1 MGWIAQRLHE
11 RRMTLNEL
19 DEIMD
24 RAIGGRPTAAGVP
37 VSDQSALTLTAVF
50 CAVRLLSETISSLP
64 LFILQSQPNGD
75 RQRLPTHP
83 LYPVLHSQANPEQ
96 TAMEFRETLQGHL
109 ELRGNAYAEIVQDG
123 GGRVRELW
131 PLHPDRVR
139 PVRLESGALVYEVR
153 PPKSASLITL
163 SADRML
169 HLRGFGSNG
178 ITGYSTIA
186 LMAESVG
193 LGLGAQEYAAR
204 FFGNDG
210 SPGGVLETEKKLSDS
225 AHSRLKESWNLQH
238 GGLSNRHRMAILE
251 EGLKWHQVGVT
262 PEDAQIIETRK
273 FTVTEVARMFNVPP
287 HKLKDLERS
296 TFSNVEH
303 QAIEYVVDAI
313 RPRCVRWEQRLM
325 SSLLSPQDRAN
336 GIFIEHQVDGL
347 LRGDFKTRMD
357 GYAVGRNGGW
367 LSANDIR
374 RLENWNKIENGD
386 IYLQPV
392 NYVEAGKEPPITNT
406 PQPSQKRDGL
416 GELIHNGHDRL
427 LEERRA

>member
-24 RAIGGRPTAAGVP
+24 RAIGGRPTAAGVA
-37 VSDQSALTLTAVF
+37 VNDVSALTLTAVF
-50 CAVRLLSETISSLP
+50 CAVRLLSETLSSLP
-64 LFILQSQPNGD
+64 LFILHSKPDGD
-75 RQRLPTHP
+75 RERLPTHP
-83 LYPVLHSQANPEQ
+83 LYSVLHDQANPEQ

-109 ELRGNAYAEIVQDG
+109 ELRGNAFAEIVRDG

-139 PVRLESGALVYEVR
+139 PVRAESGALVYEVR
-153 PPKSASLITL
+153 LPKGQSTVVL
-163 SADRML
+163 SADRIL

-210 SPGGVLETEKKLSDS
+210 TPGGVLQTDKKLSDP
-225 AHSRLKESWNLQH
+225 AHARLKESWNLQH

-251 EGLKWHQVGVT
+251 EGLKWTQVGVT
-262 PEDAQIIETRK
+262 PEDAQILESRK

-296 TFSNVEH
+296 TFSNIEH
-303 QAIEYVVDAI
+303 QAIEFVQDAI

-325 SSLLSPQDRAN
+325 SALLSPQDRAS

-392 NYVEAGKEPPITNT
+392 NYVEAGTEPKVTNT
-406 PQPSQKRDGL
+406 PPPIKRDGL
-416 GELIHNGHDRL
+416 GERINGHEL
-427 LEERRA
+427 LEELHA